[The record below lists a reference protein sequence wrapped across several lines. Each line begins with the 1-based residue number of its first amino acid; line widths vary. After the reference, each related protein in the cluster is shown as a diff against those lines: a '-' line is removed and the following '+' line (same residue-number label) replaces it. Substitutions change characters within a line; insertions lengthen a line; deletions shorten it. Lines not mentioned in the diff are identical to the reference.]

1 MLLFVRQM
9 RLLLLLL
16 LLLFNNFSKNVFKKC
31 RRRRH
36 EPNNLPSP
44 STGLALVAGKRRMWK
59 LNDKILFARDHFRLF
74 YTFQTILQNKK
85 LQF

>member
-9 RLLLLLL
+9 RLLLL

-31 RRRRH
+31 RRRH

-59 LNDKILFARDHFRLF
+59 LNDKILFARDPFRLF